1 MNITGTS
8 NRTPIRTTRSK
19 SSCSKM
25 ADSVSAREG
34 KQNSF
39 GEVLKQSTSVRDTF
53 NSVSSAERTPTKE
66 IVSSVPFTQAKLDK
80 ISEAIKN
87 TDYSEMSKAEI
98 YADIEKKYADSFD
111 DFYMTAAVQ
120 PSEDH
125 IMIRQ
130 QFQEDIHNNLGYTI
144 GCTPRS
150 IVFEAKGYS
159 NMSYDE
165 IEAAIKEKYAG
176 KTGFIDQLNLVGELF
191 SSGVLANK
199 FGHEEAFYM
208 ICNLETS
215 IECGYDGRIPK
226 SEWLDKI
233 EETGVSSPFG
243 LLLNNPYFAKDKE
256 LFKLMADDIL
266 FGIADNTQ

>member
-1 MNITGTS
+1 MNINGTS
-8 NRTPIRTTRSK
+8 NRAPIRTTRSK
-19 SSCSKM
+19 FSCAKM
-25 ADSVSAREG
+25 AESVSARDD

-53 NSVSSAERTPTKE
+53 NSVSSAERAREKVT
-66 IVSSVPFTQAKLDK
+66 VSSVPFTQAKLDS
-80 ISEAIKN
+80 ISEVIKN

-191 SSGVLANK
+191 SSGVLSNK
-199 FGHEEAFYM
+199 LGHEEAFYM

-233 EETGVSSPFG
+233 EETGVSSPFS
-243 LLLNNPYFAKDKE
+243 LLLNNPYYAEYKE
-256 LFKLMADDIL
+256 KYRAMTDDIL
-266 FGIADNTQ
+266 FGIADDTQ

>member
-1 MNITGTS
+1 MNIIGTS

-19 SSCSKM
+19 SSCAKM
-25 ADSVSAREG
+25 ADSVSAGEC

-39 GEVLKQSTSVRDTF
+39 GEVLKQSASARDTF
-53 NSVSSAERTPTKE
+53 NSVSSAERVREKVT
-66 IVSSVPFTQAKLDK
+66 VSSVPFTQAKLDS

-87 TDYSEMSKAEI
+87 TDYSEMSKADI

-144 GCTPRS
+144 GCMPRS

-165 IEAAIKEKYAG
+165 IEAAIKEKYVG

-226 SEWLDKI
+226 SEWLDEI
-233 EETGVSSPFG
+233 EKTGVLSPFS
-243 LLLNNPYFAKDKE
+243 LLLNNQFYAEYKE
-256 LFKLMADDIL
+256 KYQTIADDIL

>member
-1 MNITGTS
+1 MNINGTS
-8 NRTPIRTTRSK
+8 NRAPIRTTRSK
-19 SSCSKM
+19 SSCAKM
-25 ADSVSAREG
+25 ADSVSARDG
-34 KQNSF
+34 KQNNF
-39 GEVLKQSTSVRDTF
+39 GEVLKQSESARDTF
-53 NSVSSAERTPTKE
+53 NSISSANHIREKVT
-66 IVSSVPFTQAKLDK
+66 VSSVPFTQAKLDS

-87 TDYSEMSKAEI
+87 ADYSEMSKAEI

-191 SSGVLANK
+191 SSGVLSNK
-199 FGHEEAFYM
+199 LGHEEAFYM
-208 ICNLETS
+208 VCNLETS
-215 IECGYDGRIPK
+215 IECGYDGRISK

-233 EETGVSSPFG
+233 EETGVSSPFS
-243 LLLNNPYFAKDKE
+243 LLLNSPYFAEYKE
-256 LFKLMADDIL
+256 KYQAIADDIL
-266 FGIADNTQ
+266 FGIADDTQ

>member
-1 MNITGTS
+1 MNINRTS
-8 NRTPIRTTRSK
+8 NRAPIRTTRSK
-19 SSCSKM
+19 SSCAKM
-25 ADSVSAREG
+25 ADSLSARES

-66 IVSSVPFTQAKLDK
+66 IVSSVPFTQEKLNK

-111 DFYMTAAVQ
+111 DFYMSLAFH

-130 QFQEDIHNNLGYTI
+130 HFQEDIHNYIGYRI
-144 GCTPRS
+144 PLS
-150 IVFEAKGYS
+150 VVNEARGYS
-159 NMSYDE
+159 GMNFDE
-165 IEAAIKEKYAG
+165 IEAAIKEKYLG
-176 KTGFIDQLNLVGELF
+176 KNGFIDQLNLIGELF
-191 SSGVLANK
+191 TSNVLSHK
-199 FGHEEAFYM
+199 YGDEAIFM
-208 ICNLETS
+208 IGDIENS
-215 IECGYDGRIPK
+215 IECSECGYTGIISK
-226 SEWLDKI
+226 NEWLDKI

-266 FGIADNTQ
+266 FGIMDKVK